1 MPRAPLPRYRPARVR
16 RLFTRFDLELRRQ
29 SARIHRAAHEVALD
43 VMDRGRP
50 MASAVRAEAE
60 RFGTLEPLVVL
71 APEGLE
77 AVRIVEAIVLAGRPK
92 EAAKVACGII
102 PVRHVSALPGG
113 SIFLVPDT
121 FLAELDNADPIAVPL
136 ERPLPARHRIDL
148 GPL

>member
-16 RLFTRFDLELRRQ
+16 RLFSRFDLELRRQ

-50 MASAVRAEAE
+50 LAVAVQAEAE
-60 RFGTLEPLVVL
+60 RFGTLEPFIVL

-77 AVRIVEAIVLAGRPK
+77 AVRIVEAIVLAGRPR
-92 EAAKVACGII
+92 EAAKVAAGII
-102 PVRHVSALPGG
+102 PVRRSPHLMGG
-113 SIFLVPDT
+113 SIFLLPDT
-121 FLAELDNADPIAVPL
+121 FVARL
-136 ERPLPARHRIDL
+136 EAAAPLPPTPFPARSRIDL